1 MRRFGEMLKN
11 TWRYFP
17 GMHPGMESLLLHAD
31 GQTIRAVQ
39 KHLARCAYCRET
51 AQALSAAVQQTHED
65 GGLNRARSAIL
76 LQDAYENLCTQIQAW
91 RSLSESAPAHRIR
104 SSHRGSRRLVAALEF
119 YFGVE
124 TARRMEHAARWD
136 APDKHLV
143 SSTKRFFTAFLGRK
157 AAEALAEQIAGA
169 A

>member
-1 MRRFGEMLKN
+1 MKRFGEMLKN

-17 GMHPGMESLLLHAD
+17 GMHPGMESLLLQAD
-31 GQTIRAVQ
+31 GRTVRPVQ
-39 KHLARCAYCRET
+39 RHLARCAYCRET
-51 AQALSAAVQQTHED
+51 AQALSAAVQQAHEV
-65 GGLNRARSAIL
+65 GELNRTRSAVL

-91 RSLSESAPAHRIR
+91 RSLSESAPAHRVRGSHR
-104 SSHRGSRRLVAALEF
+104 SSRHLLAALEF

-124 TARRMEHAARWD
+124 TARRMEQATRWN

-143 SSTKRFFTAFLGRK
+143 SSTKPFFTAFLGRK